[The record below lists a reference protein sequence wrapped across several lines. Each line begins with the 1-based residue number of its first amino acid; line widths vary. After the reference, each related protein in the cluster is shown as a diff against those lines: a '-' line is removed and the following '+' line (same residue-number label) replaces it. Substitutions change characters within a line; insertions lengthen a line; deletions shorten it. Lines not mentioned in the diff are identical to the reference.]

1 MLLKK
6 WILKI
11 DNKIPNG
18 NNLNHTIK
26 EFIAWVVNKIIMVY
40 IIAPKNG
47 IKAIIFQEK
56 LTLLLESNTFLEL
69 LLIVWNTVKK
79 KLTKKPIKTTLNK
92 TASKNLKFGL
102 VIIIEKYVISKNPV
116 TKTEKRPIFKI
127 L

>member
-47 IKAIIFQEK
+47 IKAIIFQAK
-56 LTLLLESNTFLEL
+56 PLST
-69 LLIVWNTVKK
+69 TV
-79 KLTKKPIKTTLNK
+79 
-92 TASKNLKFGL
+92 
-102 VIIIEKYVISKNPV
+102 
-116 TKTEKRPIFKI
+116 
-127 L
+127 